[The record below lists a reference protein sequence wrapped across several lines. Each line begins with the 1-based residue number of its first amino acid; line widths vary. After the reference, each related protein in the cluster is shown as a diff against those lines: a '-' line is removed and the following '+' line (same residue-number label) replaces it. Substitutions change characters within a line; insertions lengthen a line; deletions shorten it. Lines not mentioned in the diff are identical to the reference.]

1 MAKETMSE
9 HAVSNEGVRVLLDQD
24 KGGRIMNRLIAAV
37 IIPITAAL
45 AMAAC
50 ASSSAATPFPDPAVD
65 IPLAKAAGVQTAVLA
80 GGCFWGVEGVFE
92 HVKGVTRV
100 VSGYSGGQADTASY
114 RQVSSGRTGHA
125 ESVQISY
132 DPARISYGQ
141 LLKVFF
147 SVAHDPTELD
157 RQGPDTGSQY
167 RSAIF
172 YANADQ
178 KRVADLYVS
187 QLQKARA
194 FSRPIVTQVV
204 PLKAFYDAEA
214 YHQDYLAHHPDQ
226 PYIVINDLPKITS
239 LKRQLPSLYVG
250 K

>member
-1 MAKETMSE
+1 
-9 HAVSNEGVRVLLDQD
+9 
-24 KGGRIMNRLIAAV
+24 MNRLIAAV
-37 IIPITAAL
+37 LMPI
-45 AMAAC
+45 AMAAF
-50 ASSSAATPFPDPAVD
+50 ASSSAAPLPDPAVD

-92 HVKGVTRV
+92 HVRGVTRV
-100 VSGYSGGQADTASY
+100 VSGYSGGEADTASY
-114 RQVSSGRTGHA
+114 RQVTSGRTGHA

-132 DPARISYGQ
+132 DPARVSYGQ

-147 SVAHDPTELD
+147 SVAHDPTELN
-157 RQGPDTGSQY
+157 RQGPDTGPQY

-178 KRVADLYVS
+178 KRVADLYVA

-194 FSRPIVTQVV
+194 FPRPIVTQVV
-204 PLKAFYDAEA
+204 PLKAFYDAEG
-214 YHQDYLAHHPDQ
+214 YHQDYLVRHPDQ
-226 PYIVINDLPKITS
+226 PYIVINDLPKIAN